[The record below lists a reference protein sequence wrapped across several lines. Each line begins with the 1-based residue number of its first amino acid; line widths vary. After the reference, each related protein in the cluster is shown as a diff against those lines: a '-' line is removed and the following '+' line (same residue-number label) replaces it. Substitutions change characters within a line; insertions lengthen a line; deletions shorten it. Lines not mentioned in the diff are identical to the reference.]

1 MANGFLSTD
10 SLVPYGNQMIPNTV
24 ATAPRLKPKGDGKND
39 KLALMLYALGG
50 ALRGDKNFVENTMK
64 LQQMQEGKKREKQ
77 MKENW
82 EKAFAN
88 IEEEGL
94 VNPTLISLAKVLKPE
109 QAANLIASGLP
120 KKEKLTAAQQNL
132 EAYQQIVKTGTP
144 EEINVAKAALI
155 GIRQGKSREQLKN
168 EVVANLVKQRNP
180 ITGEPYS
187 KEEIEQQVKIL
198 DEFYGKSAE
207 VEVEQDKPLTFTIPG
222 YTIEE
227 G

>member
-120 KKEKLTAAQQNL
+120 KKEDKKTAAMLNLDAYNQIKAKGNPEDIAIAEIVLIGARQNKSIEQMKKELTASL
-132 EAYQQIVKTGTP
+132 
-144 EEINVAKAALI
+144 
-155 GIRQGKSREQLKN
+155 LKQTDP
-168 EVVANLVKQRNP
+168 LGDP
-180 ITGEPYS
+180 LS
-187 KEEIEQQVKIL
+187 KEEINNRLKLFDFLLGGPAASTNIKNSPTQIEGYEVI
-198 DEFYGKSAE
+198 E
-207 VEVEQDKPLTFTIPG
+207 VE
-222 YTIEE
+222 
-227 G
+227 

>member
-10 SLVPYGNQMIPNTV
+10 SLVPYGNQMVPNTV
-24 ATAPRLKPKGDGKND
+24 TTAPRLKPKGDGKND

-144 EEINVAKAALI
+144 EEINIAKAALI

-168 EVVANLVKQRNP
+168 EVVANLVKQTNP

-187 KEEIEQQVKIL
+187 KEDIEQQVKIL

-207 VEVEQDKPLTFTIPG
+207 VEVEQDKPLAFTIPG